1 MDKLPFKHSIAM
13 CANAFCIL
21 SYYIECSHDHEEFLL
36 VLSCKLKGHGKGSD
50 RHNKKGV
57 LQNSHKYG
65 IDKADD
71 NNRN

>member
-1 MDKLPFKHSIAM
+1 MPF
-13 CANAFCIL
+13 AFY
-21 SYYIECSHDHEEFLL
+21 SAYIECSHDHEEFVL

-50 RHNKKGV
+50 RHKKGV

-71 NNRN
+71 NNRNWNYED